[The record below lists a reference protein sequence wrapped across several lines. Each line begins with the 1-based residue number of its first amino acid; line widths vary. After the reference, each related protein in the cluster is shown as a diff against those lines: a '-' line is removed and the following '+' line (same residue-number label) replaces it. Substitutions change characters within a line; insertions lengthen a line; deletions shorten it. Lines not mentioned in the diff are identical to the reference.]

1 MTEENLTPPGVPDM
15 LRLTG
20 ANQHTFMEQ
29 VAAHIEKLEKSIQT
43 LKARIDELEL
53 QNELGVQGVNNSTT
67 R

>member
-1 MTEENLTPPGVPDM
+1 MSENLTPSSVPEM

-20 ANQHTFMEQ
+20 ANQHEFMEH
-29 VAAHIEKLEKSIQT
+29 VAAHIEKLEEAVKTLQT
-43 LKARIDELEL
+43 RVEELEL